1 MSSEVALYKSILQK
15 LKLVEPE
22 DLAILEAFTTALS
35 QQGEG
40 DKEKSTSP
48 HTPAYWRKIIEKAQA
63 AAKSGAAE

>member
-1 MSSEVALYKSILQK
+1 MLSEVALYKSILQK

-35 QQGEG
+35 QNEG

-48 HTPAYWRKIIEKAQA
+48 HSPAYWRKIIEKAQA
-63 AAKSGAAE
+63 AVKSGATE